1 MEVRLVEERDA
12 SARLKLDLNAA
23 EIKIAENEAALAVL
37 RASHDVQVQTI
48 KELTSRVEASRPSS
62 DANDTSSTDDKH
74 AELIAM
80 VEDKDKQI
88 AAALARSEVAEKKSL
103 EAEREVASLTL
114 SLQVERDG
122 VKVR

>member
-1 MEVRLVEERDA
+1 M
-12 SARLKLDLNAA
+12 KLDLNAA

-103 EAEREVASLTL
+103 DAEREVASDLSRKLSAMALKFCWKTL
-114 SLQVERDG
+114 SEPPSR
-122 VKVR
+122 RTPS